1 MQLAFSVGRLILFG
15 SETVQVQALDDEP
28 LDYVERVEPYGFSS
42 RPKQGAQVYL
52 CSAGGD
58 RGSAIAVVIGDTRY
72 QMALSEGGVA
82 LHDDKGNF
90 VKIEGEEIT
99 AQSSKKAHI
108 KAPQIVFEA
117 DEITNQAAKVSNT
130 GDVATKGLTSAN
142 GGIGSDSGVVE
153 MTGGLHAKDE
163 IKSDVDVKAR
173 DISVYG
179 HLHDDSLHAPT
190 SPPKP

>member
-15 SETVQVQALDDEP
+15 RETVQVQALDDEP

-72 QMALSEGGVA
+72 QMELSEGGVA

-90 VKIEGEEIT
+90 VKIDNEEIT
-99 AQSSKKAHI
+99 AHSSKKAHI

-130 GDVATKGLTSAN
+130 GDVQTKGLTWAN
-142 GGIGSDSGVVE
+142 GGIGSDSGTVE
-153 MTGGLHAKDE
+153 MQGSMHIDGS
-163 IKSDVDVKAR
+163 IKADGDVKSGKN
-173 DISVYG
+173 SVDNHY
-179 HLHDDSLHAPT
+179 HDDSLNGKT
-190 SPPKP
+190 STAKT